1 MESINFAWCAR
12 ENALELMSKA
22 GYQVSVMGSSTI
34 RVFSA
39 VLPTGQRKHRCTE
52 RIQTHAHGQIEEEDT
67 SVIAMAET
75 AVRRVAPNHVEY
87 RGFAPFR
94 IFRSSSKFVSNALPR
109 LQGPVKRSGRIRQ

>member
-12 ENALELMSKA
+12 EKALALMSKA
-22 GYQVSVMGSSTI
+22 GY
-34 RVFSA
+34 
-39 VLPTGQRKHRCTE
+39 
-52 RIQTHAHGQIEEEDT
+52 EEDM

-75 AVRRVAPNHVEY
+75 AVRRVAPSHAEN

-109 LQGPVKRSGRIRQ
+109 LQGPVKRSG